1 MGELVALACS
11 LHEPCSTRWDGD
23 SEVGGRPAPRA
34 PAQHEPVT
42 PLLVLPKI
50 RRILDVVAQNRAG
63 AALREI
69 RRRAELPPSTCL
81 RLLQNLVA
89 EGFLDRRG
97 DRYFAGPL
105 LLRWGGRA
113 RGGPGCTDRVHQV
126 LERLRDDTGE
136 TAALFVRDGW
146 RRIVAG
152 LAPGRHPEEEPF
164 ELGQALPLH
173 AGSAGWVFRTGWV
186 ECGRTC
192 TGRLHR
198 VRTVGGGA
206 GRGSRPWLGAG
217 TRGMGRLGRRA
228 LHAGVRSDRPARRG
242 DRDRGIG
249 LSVPGGPAWIL
260 GCRPGRGGAAALR
273 FGRVGP
279 GTRRALTGSGRVS
292 RARPLLLVW
301 LRPAIGTPLPRL
313 WKALSSLGT
322 RTSVT
327 AGPGTFPCPGRPAQR
342 IGERCAPCPRPSSL
356 PARWPRRTNPCSSG
370 RHVT

>member
-69 RRRAELPPSTCL
+69 RRHAELPPSTCL

-173 AGSAGWVFRTGWV
+173 AGSAGWVFLAFDEPGGWSAVEPAPGDSTGYGPLVGVLAEVRARGWALGPEGWGGSV
-186 ECGRTC
+186 AALCTPVFAP
-192 TGRLHR
+192 TGRLAA
-198 VRTVGGGA
+198 VIGIGGSA
-206 GRGSRPWLGAG
+206 CRYPVDPPGSWVAVLAE
-217 TRGMGRLGRRA
+217 A
-228 LHAGVRSDRPARRG
+228 ARRLSG
-242 DRDRGIG
+242 SDASGLVRD
-249 LSVPGGPAWIL
+249 VP
-260 GCRPGRGGAAALR
+260 
-273 FGRVGP
+273 
-279 GTRRALTGSGRVS
+279 
-292 RARPLLLVW
+292 
-301 LRPAIGTPLPRL
+301 
-313 WKALSSLGT
+313 
-322 RTSVT
+322 
-327 AGPGTFPCPGRPAQR
+327 
-342 IGERCAPCPRPSSL
+342 
-356 PARWPRRTNPCSSG
+356 
-370 RHVT
+370 